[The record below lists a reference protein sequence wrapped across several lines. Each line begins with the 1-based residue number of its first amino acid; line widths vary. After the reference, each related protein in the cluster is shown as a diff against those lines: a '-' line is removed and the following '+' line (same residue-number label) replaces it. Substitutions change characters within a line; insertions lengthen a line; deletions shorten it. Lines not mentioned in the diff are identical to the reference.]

1 MRAAAGSGEKDMKK
15 GVRMRCHMMADRKK
29 LCCVLLA
36 AAAAFTAAGD
46 GNKEGGG
53 AKFTRGAVCLTFDD
67 GHFDKWV
74 KVIPL
79 FKQYDAHATFF
90 ATGDVNVNVI
100 GSAKKLLAE
109 GHSVGTHGLRHR
121 DAPQTLKQVGAE
133 KYLEEEIRPQLAAF
147 TRAGI
152 AVTCHAYA
160 NNRRDV
166 ESDDALRR
174 LAGLRRFRAGCLPED
189 KGKPPAERDS
199 VFFPAA
205 EAGSH
210 PVMRGFG
217 IGEYYHTNIEEVLAA
232 VRRAAERN
240 EVLTIFSHSIQ
251 PGAKGVHMP
260 TETLEV
266 ILRECQRL
274 GVKAV
279 GFDEL

>member
-1 MRAAAGSGEKDMKK
+1 
-15 GVRMRCHMMADRKK
+15 MMSARKRI
-29 LCCVLLA
+29 CCALLA
-36 AAAAFTAAGD
+36 AAAAFAAAGD
-46 GNKEGGG
+46 GNKAEGR

-74 KVIPL
+74 EVIPL
-79 FKQYDAHATFF
+79 FKRYDAHATFF
-90 ATGDVNVNVI
+90 ATGDVTERVI
-100 GSAKKLLAE
+100 GNAKKLLAE
-109 GHSVGTHGLRHR
+109 GHTVGTHGLRHR
-121 DAPQTLKQVGAE
+121 DAPPTIKQLGAE
-133 KYLEEEIRPQLAAF
+133 KYVKDEIQPQLAAF

-160 NNRRDV
+160 NNRRDE
-166 ESDDALRR
+166 ESDEALRR
-174 LAGLRRFRAGCLPED
+174 LAGLRRFRAGGLPED

-199 VFFPAA
+199 VYFPAA
-205 EAGSH
+205 DVGVH

-217 IGEYYHTNIEEVLAA
+217 VGEYYHTRIEEVLAA

-251 PGAKGVHMP
+251 PGATSIHMP
-260 TETLEV
+260 TETLEA
-266 ILRECQRL
+266 ILKECQKL